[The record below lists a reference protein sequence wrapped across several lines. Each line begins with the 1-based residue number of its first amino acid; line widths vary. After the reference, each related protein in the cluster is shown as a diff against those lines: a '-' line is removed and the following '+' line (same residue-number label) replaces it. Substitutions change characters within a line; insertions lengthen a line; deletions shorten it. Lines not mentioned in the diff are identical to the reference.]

1 MRDLPGSPAVKI
13 SSSKAGGVSLIPGQ
27 AAKIPHA
34 SKPKNQNLNNRS
46 HIVTIFVNSTKN
58 FKMAHIKRKILK
70 KKKETPI
77 LIKEPNNP
85 QYKK

>member
-1 MRDLPGSPAVKI
+1 MVKTSPCNAGDAGLTPDLR
-13 SSSKAGGVSLIPGQ
+13 
-27 AAKIPHA
+27 AKIPHA

-46 HIVTIFVNSTKN
+46 HIVTIFVNSTKT
-58 FKMAHIKRKILK
+58 FKKAHIKRKILK